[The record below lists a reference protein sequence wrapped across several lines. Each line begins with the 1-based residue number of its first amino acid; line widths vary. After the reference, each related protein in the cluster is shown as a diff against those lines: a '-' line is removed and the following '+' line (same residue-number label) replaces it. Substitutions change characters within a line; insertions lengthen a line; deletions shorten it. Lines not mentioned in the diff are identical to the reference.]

1 MRFAFSAFFAA
12 ALFAVPFLSGA
23 APTPTPAPR
32 LMIPETGRAI
42 KLVPPVPTSLTL
54 SIPSQTPPFAP
65 VALSGMLLTVST
77 ANGKVAQSLLITL
90 PIGPA
95 STRLESMLNR
105 QITLS
110 IFIPPST
117 TNMFKSAVITAF
129 TENASGN
136 QGSVQFTLIYGEMVT
151 KSQ

>member
-42 KLVPPVPTSLTL
+42 KPLPVPTSLTL

-117 TNMFKSAVITAF
+117 TNMFKSALITAF

>member
-42 KLVPPVPTSLTL
+42 KLVSPVPTSLTL

-117 TNMFKSAVITAF
+117 TNMFKSALITAF

>member
-23 APTPTPAPR
+23 APTPKPAER
-32 LMIPETGRAI
+32 LNIPETGRAI
-42 KLVPPVPTSLTL
+42 KFVTPVPNSLTL

-105 QITLS
+105 LITLS

-117 TNMFKSAVITAF
+117 TNMFKSALINAF

-136 QGSVQFTLIYGEMVT
+136 QGSVQFTVIYGEMVT

>member
-12 ALFAVPFLSGA
+12 VLFGVPFLSGA
-23 APTPTPAPR
+23 APTPRPAQR
-32 LMIPETGRAI
+32 MIIPETGI
-42 KLVPPVPTSLTL
+42 KLVTPVPTSLTL
-54 SIPSQTPPFAP
+54 SIPNQSPPFAP
-65 VALSGMLLTVST
+65 VALSGMQLTVTNS
-77 ANGKVAQSLLITL
+77 GKVVQSLVITL

-105 QITLS
+105 LITLS

-117 TNMFKSAVITAF
+117 TNIFKSALITAF

-136 QGSVQFTLIYGEMVT
+136 QSSAQFTLAYGEMQI